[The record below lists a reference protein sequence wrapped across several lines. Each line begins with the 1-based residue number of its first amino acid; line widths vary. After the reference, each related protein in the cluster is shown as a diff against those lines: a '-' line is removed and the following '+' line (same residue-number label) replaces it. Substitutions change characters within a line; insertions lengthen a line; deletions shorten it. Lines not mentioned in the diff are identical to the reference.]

1 MKTHALSLLRTTQ
14 LLSRSVREHFTSSE
28 IIKLMTNLV
37 FIPIKDPLHNPLTIY
52 DPACS
57 SSSSSSSSS
66 SGMLTDSKDEIKAKA
81 GVYLYGKEINPKTYG
96 ICKSDMMIKGNDPE
110 NILFGS
116 CSMLLRYLSCQ
127 DLDRDFSV
135 GIDHSV

>member
-1 MKTHALSLLRTTQ
+1 MAAPGVLLEP
-14 LLSRSVREHFTSSE
+14 LSRSGREHFTSSKV
-28 IIKLMTNLV
+28 IKLMTLLV

-52 DPACS
+52 DPAC
-57 SSSSSSSSS
+57 SS

-81 GVYLYGKEINPKTYG
+81 GVYLYGKEINPETYG
-96 ICKSDMMIKGNDPE
+96 ICKSDMRIKGNDPE

-116 CSMLLRYLSCQ
+116 CSMLLRYLSCR

-135 GIDHSV
+135 GIDHSA